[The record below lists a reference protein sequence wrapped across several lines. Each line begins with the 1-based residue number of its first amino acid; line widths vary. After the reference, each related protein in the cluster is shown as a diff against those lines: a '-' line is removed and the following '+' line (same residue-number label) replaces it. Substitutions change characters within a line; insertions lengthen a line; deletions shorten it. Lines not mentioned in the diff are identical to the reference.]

1 MIDRSHFVLFIPLLV
16 LTMALMSCQSK
27 KTPEQVSEH
36 FWLGMKTKNMA
47 LVKKYSLVNSI
58 NDAEE
63 LSQFENITDF
73 SFGKIIIDDAVAEV
87 ETSVTTSLNQ
97 KKVDIN
103 LKTYLEKHNEIWK
116 VNHRKTVLPLTVNQN
131 MAEMFDDIEEI
142 TEELTGQIKESVE
155 EIKEKIVPEMKSKAE
170 EIKEKVIPEIES
182 KIEQTEKEVLKKLPE
197 LKSLFD
203 DFLHELEKSLEKLI
217 PEQQQEEPKTQE
229 T

>member
-1 MIDRSHFVLFIPLLV
+1 
-16 LTMALMSCQSK
+16 MSCQSK